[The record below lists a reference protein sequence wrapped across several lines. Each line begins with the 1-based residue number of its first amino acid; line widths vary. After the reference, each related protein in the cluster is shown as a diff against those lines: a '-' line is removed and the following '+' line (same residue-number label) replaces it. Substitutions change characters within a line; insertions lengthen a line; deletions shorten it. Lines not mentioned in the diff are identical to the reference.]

1 MNLHFSKS
9 GVKATAAVCIAVL
22 FVTCACL
29 AVFAMQSNTS
39 QDSITVDDSAHTV
52 DVSRDIT
59 VRADTFRSLYPDFSV
74 LDSRGEA
81 AEASEPLRFCTL
93 TKGGVTYT
101 VTGVPTNYSQL
112 NWAMDT
118 IPGKDQQYISGMGRK
133 GTPTLTVE
141 NGIYEKAD
149 GALKIAG
156 TGTLEGLLYIAES
169 STPASALAPGERI
182 ETAFDFALSDATG
195 NYYCQFM
202 LNGNNIWPTPVSN
215 KTANPAYGIQFT
227 SGYLLCL
234 GVNVGQVIEVEKW
247 YSLRLSLTVS
257 ADGKQMEGVLTLN
270 GEEMFRRA
278 FVLNNGAAVAKF
290 DCMNVLNGATGDLY
304 IDNLTL
310 RCYTADETGLLL
322 CNTDETLAMTDT
334 ASKTI
339 DFSENTYITA
349 AEFLA
354 GTKNALVR
362 DDFGNEVADETPLR
376 FLHVYEVGEKDTPVE
391 YTFTGIPANYSR
403 TFWDMN
409 ETSYP
414 NVWGLINGTPV
425 PSSVTG
431 IFGKTDAAM
440 KIKGGH
446 GNTGLAYY
454 TKSGLPA
461 NSFSACERFEI
472 SYDFALGSTE
482 NTEYYFELKMNSGS
496 VIAAASGENAY
507 RAYGLLI
514 KNGHLYFLGTD
525 TGTSV
530 AAESWHSVKISF
542 FLESDK
548 KTLKGILTLDGR
560 EVTNEM
566 FVLADGAEVTK
577 YERITVRNNSNADL
591 YIDNLSTRHL
601 AAAET
606 GSGKPASSLVSRIT
620 EAPAVDFENA
630 RLVLD
635 YALPDGFTLTVADS
649 TPAIIAADGSIAM
662 PSVGT
667 DVTFSLRVTS
677 DLDPTNTAV
686 TDPFTLHLP
695 GGAERVAAGIDLLDL
710 PDPLGSDTKILFPTV
725 PEGYT
730 IRISST
736 SDASLVDTDGNLYRG
751 TKTSSVRLIFTVTE
765 TASGV
770 SAETAELLLPV
781 FKTYTAPNMTEEEI
795 RRAKEDYE
803 AMKYGMFVHYVP
815 STIYADKTK
824 VVSIDDL
831 ADNFDA
837 EQFAKD
843 VKAAGA
849 EYLVLTVWHGCTY
862 TLFPSVTNE
871 RWRDAR
877 STDAAHPKTYS
888 DRDVIADVLDALE
901 PYGIPLHLYV
911 HPSEGKDFSAE
922 DKLLTGWDDATDNYG
937 TWNRYTNELMYELC
951 DRYGDRIFGL
961 WIDAFFD
968 HIPKGEAQARFREVC
983 TANNPK
989 MILQMNVGLR
999 ESEHIEDSL
1008 PGHNGADYRCFEFS
1022 HTDDLEGIP
1031 LTKNQTAVVI
1041 GSQWFTDTAKDAD
1054 ITINSPEEIF
1064 RYLVGQA
1071 SISRSGGFLASAG
1084 PYPNRASD
1092 NLGGNLWQKGIR
1104 DTFLAVNAYLEALGE
1119 AVKNTNVG
1127 VAYPTAAGT
1136 TVKNLTFVSTESRDG
1151 TYVYIHIL
1159 NPENSRTFSLA
1170 LPADDSVFS
1179 STATLLRAD
1188 GTSAQIALTRTAEG
1202 YAITL
1207 PEGESFGA
1215 VDTVLRLSRKEESTD
1230 ILRVDDEGGNL
1241 RLALLGAAPSL
1252 TDSIAMTYRAQV
1264 LNTLLSGTPKMSFT
1278 FRGVSTEADGVLLS
1292 DDGTYSIYAFT
1303 FRGILPQFMRET
1315 IFAELTVADATVRKS
1330 SYSVCDYVTRL
1341 LGKTAEE
1348 IGYTSERYAALRTLL
1363 VDMLYYGADMQ
1374 LYLAAKNGETLG
1386 ESDLATAVLT
1396 EEQKAERTPDRTAEA
1411 QSVYARTSP
1420 TGEYAD
1426 YTWEGAALILTD
1438 RVTLHFRLR
1447 LPETEGVTVKVS
1459 VGGVLLTESAAFD
1472 KTHVEGEYT
1481 FDFSAIGAANLD
1493 KEIRL
1498 ELFKNGT
1505 TTGSGVTYSVP
1516 SYVRYAVDET
1526 DNDTLKALMRSLY
1539 AYALS
1544 AKTFASAE

>member
-1 MNLHFSKS
+1 MNLHFPKS
-9 GVKATAAVCIAVL
+9 VVKATAAVCIAALLVA
-22 FVTCACL
+22 CACL
-29 AVFAMQSNTS
+29 AVFAVQSNTS
-39 QDSITVDDSAHTV
+39 QDSITVDDSARTV
-52 DVSRDIT
+52 DVSRDYT
-59 VRADTFRSLYPDFSV
+59 VRADTFRSLYPEFTV
-74 LDSRGEA
+74 LDSHGEVA
-81 AEASEPLRFCTL
+81 GASEPLRFCTL
-93 TKGGVTYT
+93 TKDGVTYT
-101 VTGVPTNYSQL
+101 VTGVPTNYSQVY
-112 NWAMDT
+112 WAMDA

-133 GTPTLTVE
+133 GTPTLSVE
-141 NGIYEKAD
+141 KDIYGKAD
-149 GALKIAG
+149 NALKIAG
-156 TGTLEGLLYIAES
+156 TGTLEGLLYMTES
-169 STPASALAPGERI
+169 STPALTLAPGERI
-182 ETAFDFALSDATG
+182 ETAFDFALSDTTG
-195 NYYCQFM
+195 DYYCQFM
-202 LNGNNIWPTPVSN
+202 LNGNNIYPTPASGTPQN
-215 KTANPAYGIQFT
+215 APYGIRFV
-227 SGYLLCL
+227 GGDLYCL
-234 GVNVGQVIEVEKW
+234 GVRFGQVIEAETW
-247 YSLRLSLTVS
+247 YSLRLSLTVG

-278 FVLNNGAAVAKF
+278 FVLNNGAAVTGFAR
-290 DCMNVLNGATGDLY
+290 MNVLNGATGDLY
-304 IDNLTL
+304 VDNLAL
-310 RCYTADETGLLL
+310 RCYTATETGLLL

-334 ASKTI
+334 VNKTI
-339 DFSENTYITA
+339 DFSENTFITA

-414 NVWGLINGTPV
+414 YVWDKEGNSVL
-425 PSSVTG
+425 SSVTG

-440 KIKGGH
+440 KIEGGH
-446 GNTGLAYY
+446 GNTGLQYNIGS
-454 TKSGLPA
+454 TLPA
-461 NSFSACERFEI
+461 NSFSVCERFEI

-482 NTEYYFELKMNSGS
+482 NTEYYFELKMNSGTI
-496 VIAAASGENAY
+496 IAAASGEDAY
-507 RAYGLLI
+507 RNYGLLI

-525 TGTSV
+525 TRTSV
-530 AAESWHSVKISF
+530 GAESWHSVRISF
-542 FLESDK
+542 FLEADK
-548 KTLKGILTLDGR
+548 KTLKGVLTLDGR
-560 EVTNEM
+560 EVTNER
-566 FVLADGAEVTK
+566 FVLKDGAEIT
-577 YERITVRNNSNADL
+577 RFARMTVRNNSNADL

-606 GSGKPASSLVSRIT
+606 GSGKPASSLVARIT

-630 RLVLD
+630 RLILD

-649 TPAIIAADGSIAM
+649 TPDIIAADGSITM
-662 PSVGT
+662 PSTGT

-686 TDPFTLHLP
+686 TEPFTLHLP
-695 GGAERVAAGIDLLDL
+695 GGAERVAAGIGILDL

-730 IRISST
+730 ICISST
-736 SDASLVDTDGNLYRG
+736 SDASLVDLDGNLYRG
-751 TKTSSVRLIFTVTE
+751 AKTSSVRLTFTVTE
-765 TASGV
+765 VASGV

-781 FKTYTAPNMTEEEI
+781 FKAYTAPSVTEEEI

-815 STIYADKTK
+815 STVYADKTK
-824 VVSIDDL
+824 VVNIDDL
-831 ADNFDA
+831 ANGFDA
-837 EQFAKD
+837 VQFAKD
-843 VKAAGA
+843 VKDSGA

-922 DKLLTGWDDATDNYG
+922 DKVLTGWDDATDNYG
-937 TWNRYTNELMYELC
+937 TWNRYTDELMYELC
-951 DRYGDRIFGL
+951 DRYGDRIAGL

-968 HIPKGEAQARFREVC
+968 HIPKGETQARFREIC

-999 ESEHIEDSL
+999 ESEHIEDPL
-1008 PGHNGADYRCFEFS
+1008 PAHNGADYRCWEFS

-1031 LTKNQTAVVI
+1031 LTKNQTAIVI
-1041 GSQWFTDTAKDAD
+1041 GSQWFTDTAKDTD

-1071 SISRSGGFLASAG
+1071 SISRAGGFLAAAG

-1092 NLGGNLWQKGIR
+1092 ALGGNLWQKGIR
-1104 DTFLAVNAYLEALGE
+1104 DTFLSVNAYLEALGE
-1119 AVKNTNVG
+1119 AVKNTNAG
-1127 VAYPTAAGT
+1127 VAYPTVAGA
-1136 TVKNLTFVSTESRDG
+1136 TVKDLPFVSTESRDG

-1159 NPENSRTFSLA
+1159 NPEDSRTFFLA
-1170 LPADDSVFS
+1170 LPADDSVFAN
-1179 STATLLRAD
+1179 TATLLRAD
-1188 GTSAQIALTRTAEG
+1188 GTSAQIPLTRTAEG
-1202 YAITL
+1202 YTITL
-1207 PEGESFGA
+1207 PEGESFDA
-1215 VDTVLRLSRKEESTD
+1215 VDTVLRLTRTEEAED
-1230 ILRVDDEGGNL
+1230 ILRVDDEDGTL
-1241 RLALLGAAPSL
+1241 RLALLGAAPTL
-1252 TDSIAMTYRAQV
+1252 TDSIAMTYRVQM

-1278 FRGVSTEADGVLLS
+1278 FRGVSTEVDGVLLS

-1303 FRGILPQFMRET
+1303 FRGILPQFMREE
-1315 IFAELTVADATVRKS
+1315 IAAQLTVADATVRKS
-1330 SYSVCDYVTRL
+1330 RYSVCDYASRL

-1363 VDMLYYGADMQ
+1363 VDMLYYGADTQ
-1374 LYLAAKNGETLG
+1374 VYIAAKNGETLS
-1386 ESDLATAVLT
+1386 ESDLATAILT
-1396 EEQKAERTPDRTAEA
+1396 EAQKAERTPDRTAEA
-1411 QSVYARTSP
+1411 KSVYDRTSP
-1420 TGEYAD
+1420 KEDYAG
-1426 YTWEGAALILTD
+1426 YTWEGAALILSD
-1438 RVTLHFRLR
+1438 RIALHFRLC
-1447 LPETEGVTVKVS
+1447 LPETAGVTVKVY
-1459 VGGVLLTESAAFD
+1459 VGGVLQAESAAFD
-1472 KTHVEGEYT
+1472 ETNVEGEYT

-1493 KEIRL
+1493 GEIRL
-1498 ELFKNGT
+1498 ELFRDGVS
-1505 TTGSGVTYSVP
+1505 TGSSVTYSVP
-1516 SYVRYAVDET
+1516 SYVRYAFDET
-1526 DNDTLKALMRSLY
+1526 ENDTLKALMRSLY

-1544 AKTFASAE
+1544 AKAFASAE